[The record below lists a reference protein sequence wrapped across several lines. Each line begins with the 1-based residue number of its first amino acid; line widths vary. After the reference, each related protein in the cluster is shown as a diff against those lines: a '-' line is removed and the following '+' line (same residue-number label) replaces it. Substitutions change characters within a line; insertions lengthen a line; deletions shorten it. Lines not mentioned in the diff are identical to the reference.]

1 MTAKLG
7 KIGIWRPHTDLT
19 PELAVEV
26 ENLGYGTV
34 WVGGSPPADLGVV
47 ERLLDATER
56 ITVATGIV
64 NIWNSDAKTVA
75 ESYHRVTE
83 KHPGRLLLGIGA
95 GHREATAEY
104 AKPYTALVNYLDVL
118 DAEGV
123 PKSDRVLAALGP
135 RVLELA
141 RDRAAG
147 AHPYLTVPAH
157 TEQARSTLG
166 AGPLLAPEQ
175 KVVLDADPQRARTTA
190 RPMIRFYLRLTN
202 YTRNLQRYGYTEED
216 VAGTGSDRLVDDLA
230 VHGTAEEV
238 AARLTA
244 HIEAGADHVAIQPLG
259 EDPLPAYKA
268 LANALD

>member
-1 MTAKLG
+1 MTAQLG
-7 KIGIWRPHTDLT
+7 KIGIWRPHTDLS

-26 ENLGYGTV
+26 EKLGYGTI

-47 ERLLDATER
+47 ERLLEATDG
-56 ITVATGIV
+56 IAVATGIV
-64 NIWNSDAKTVA
+64 NIWNSDAKAVA

-83 KHPGRLLLGIGA
+83 KHPDRLLLGIGA

-104 AKPYTALVNYLDVL
+104 TKPYTALVNYLDVL

-123 PKSDRVLAALGP
+123 PASGRVLAALGP

-157 TEQARSTLG
+157 TEKARSVLG
-166 AGPLLAPEQ
+166 AEPILAPEQ
-175 KVVLDADPQRARTTA
+175 KVVLDPDPQRARTTA
-190 RPMIRFYLRLTN
+190 RPMIQFYLRLNN
-202 YTRNLQRYGYTEED
+202 YTRNLKRFGYTDQD

-230 VHGTAEEV
+230 VHGTAEEI
-238 AARLTA
+238 ATRLKS
-244 HIEAGADHVAIQPLG
+244 HVEAGANHVAIQPLG
-259 EDPLPAYKA
+259 EDPLSAYKA
-268 LANALD
+268 LATALS